1 MNNNPITKHNK
12 GIRCVLSAMIAIVI
26 IAIIII
32 VKMFLFFAIFFEDP
46 IISLDFPLQ
55 EINSDD
61 ADYLFVKYNG
71 RETKYIDNDD
81 FLRWN
86 RYSIVVLTRESR
98 EDVTSNGHIALYKDG
113 KLISYYHYFYDGY
126 IDFPVTLFYSDSI
139 DEQHEEWLR

>member
-1 MNNNPITKHNK
+1 MNNNPIAKQK
-12 GIRCVLSAMIAIVI
+12 RGIRCVLSAMIAIVI

-86 RYSIVVLTRESR
+86 RYTDRYENKQ
-98 EDVTSNGHIALYKDG
+98 T
-113 KLISYYHYFYDGY
+113 ISVHLG
-126 IDFPVTLFYSDSI
+126 TLF
-139 DEQHEEWLR
+139 RCFF